1 MEKAASV
8 AQIVGRLPG
17 VIGTVEAFIAACQ
30 QPIDARHRAA
40 FLRMMR
46 NLHGVFAAFIK
57 SLPEE
62 ENFLDLCG
70 DAYDSWHR
78 GR

>member
-1 MEKAASV
+1 MTPV
-8 AQIVGRLPG
+8 AQLIGRIPA
-17 VIGTVEAFIAACQ
+17 VTGTVEAFIDACR